1 MRPLLS
7 SKTWAS
13 YLRWMLTTAFVVIVT
28 VGAFNALIDPLGVF
42 ASPRISGV
50 NAIKPYLDHHRELS
64 RYQGARR
71 QCASTGIFGN
81 SRAEI
86 GFDPKGPAMATHGLS
101 AFNHAIPGTG
111 ASTSYRQIIW
121 LQSANCLPKTIF
133 LGVEFFDF
141 LGGSVPPLL
150 PTLETD
156 PAPQRDSRFLAESV
170 FSITGLRDS
179 LTTLLLQRSRYPATS
194 TDRGFN
200 PLFNYIPEVEHSGHY
215 ALFRQR
221 AEENYRNWT
230 RKPLRLRPIEGGV
243 SDDEATIDAILSV
256 ATQEGSTTYVIIY
269 PYHAQ
274 IRMMIE
280 RLGMGELFADW
291 KRLVVAIAERNAEHG
306 GKVEVWDFSGVAPET
321 LEAIP
326 AKGDRQTHL
335 THYWEAGHFKKELGD
350 LVIDRLLGKR
360 SNFGIKLNSENIDSW
375 LVEDRNRVL
384 AILATP
390 SPLLNEVD
398 DVLARRPSK

>member
-71 QCASTGIFGN
+71 LCASTGIFGN